1 MTCTNPLSS
10 LTLRTPGCTIL
21 KVRFTQ
27 DLPEE
32 FSEITSEALTM
43 LRLSLDHAVYSVAI
57 AAGNT
62 PKIGDAC
69 FPFARNAAHFE
80 ASLKGRCAQ
89 VPPEMYDLFRRCKP
103 YEGGNE
109 PLWALNVTRG
119 FTHAMLVPGVTTAFI
134 GGMDIRGMGWIS
146 MPLKPV
152 MDSKH
157 EMELC
162 TLAPQAAVQGKYQLA
177 VYVAFGEVGSVAG
190 KNVGEVLE
198 LFIKLVETIV
208 NEIEAETRRLG
219 FIK

>member
-1 MTCTNPLSS
+1 MVGEAERVHGTHDKKVPHHDRGQGSLGATAKLRSKSHAHTAATARMLSAAVRSNPVQKRS
-10 LTLRTPGCTIL
+10 G
-21 KVRFTQ
+21 
-27 DLPEE
+27 
-32 FSEITSEALTM
+32 
-43 LRLSLDHAVYSVAI
+43 H
-57 AAGNT
+57 
-62 PKIGDAC
+62 
-69 FPFARNAAHFE
+69 
-80 ASLKGRCAQ
+80 LKGRCAQ